1 MKQQTRLQNATDS
14 LSFSQIWM
22 DIYTHLHTPIRDTRS
37 KSAQVQSSN
46 LILSP
51 LWDSIYIHVSV
62 QQTEALKTDNCIPVQ

>member
-37 KSAQVQSSN
+37 KSAQVQSSK

-62 QQTEALKTDNCIPVQ
+62 RQRHYKQTIVYLSVQ